1 MYLKKI
7 ILLYLFLQ
15 TLQQTTAIEPD
26 RMSNA
31 LSLDAKMPLVYND
44 ENQTITARGSALLKS
59 EDFFIS
65 AEIITWNKKK
75 ASIIAE
81 QDVILSALGYRVL
94 AESMQLDLNNG
105 SFIAK
110 NIKTGIYPWVIESQE
125 LQFLDD
131 NFSFSESTVRHELKS
146 ITSPYLEV
154 ESIIL
159 DNNSS
164 MISSSSLALKVGDYT
179 LGKIPRMKF
188 RTDGRKANFKLM
200 IGERNPLGWYIGPE
214 IHLFNKEWINSK
226 AKILSYMDRGI
237 YFAPS
242 AKIYPIDQSHS
253 TQAMLSLELGGIKDR
268 GTKGADFLG
277 NQIEEERVFARIYS
291 INNFDKSWRFS
302 FQTNPQSDSE
312 IYRDFERDSF
322 DNAQWVENFAELSY
336 DGDFLSVS
344 VLTDWQAN
352 KYESQVERKPQLQIL
367 SGPNSWW
374 NKNFHDTVQLEY
386 TNKQKKSNSGNTVAS
401 TEKVDFAYRT
411 AGKFKLPGELTYL
424 PHLTYRMQSYAV
436 ENASNPGGDFA
447 EIGNE
452 LRYEIYS
459 NLPVNEMIFNDQEI
473 THIVSFN
480 LTHTF
485 VKELNFKNRN
495 NIPSLEEN
503 IIDPNPERMELMD
516 FLHNDDLKAYEV
528 LNFGVDNSFL
538 GNSMDGVHKEYISF
552 RANQDLWSDEVSNHE
567 RSLYFYGIFD
577 FYPHENLNFQYTTKI
592 NTSTGLICRETIS
605 AYIRDGLFNEY
616 ALSHLFF
623 NNNQKNLQI
632 TSKHT
637 FYPNKSLS
645 IGLRYDPEEG
655 NFPFWAT
662 NLEVLKR
669 DGLKFR
675 IYFSA
680 YDGNIKEDELTWGL
694 SAEIYNF

>member
-200 IGERNPLGWYIGPE
+200 IGERNPLGW
-214 IHLFNKEWINSK
+214 
-226 AKILSYMDRGI
+226 
-237 YFAPS
+237 
-242 AKIYPIDQSHS
+242 
-253 TQAMLSLELGGIKDR
+253 
-268 GTKGADFLG
+268 
-277 NQIEEERVFARIYS
+277 
-291 INNFDKSWRFS
+291 
-302 FQTNPQSDSE
+302 
-312 IYRDFERDSF
+312 
-322 DNAQWVENFAELSY
+322 
-336 DGDFLSVS
+336 
-344 VLTDWQAN
+344 
-352 KYESQVERKPQLQIL
+352 
-367 SGPNSWW
+367 
-374 NKNFHDTVQLEY
+374 
-386 TNKQKKSNSGNTVAS
+386 
-401 TEKVDFAYRT
+401 
-411 AGKFKLPGELTYL
+411 
-424 PHLTYRMQSYAV
+424 
-436 ENASNPGGDFA
+436 
-447 EIGNE
+447 
-452 LRYEIYS
+452 
-459 NLPVNEMIFNDQEI
+459 
-473 THIVSFN
+473 
-480 LTHTF
+480 
-485 VKELNFKNRN
+485 
-495 NIPSLEEN
+495 
-503 IIDPNPERMELMD
+503 
-516 FLHNDDLKAYEV
+516 
-528 LNFGVDNSFL
+528 
-538 GNSMDGVHKEYISF
+538 
-552 RANQDLWSDEVSNHE
+552 
-567 RSLYFYGIFD
+567 
-577 FYPHENLNFQYTTKI
+577 
-592 NTSTGLICRETIS
+592 
-605 AYIRDGLFNEY
+605 
-616 ALSHLFF
+616 
-623 NNNQKNLQI
+623 
-632 TSKHT
+632 
-637 FYPNKSLS
+637 
-645 IGLRYDPEEG
+645 
-655 NFPFWAT
+655 
-662 NLEVLKR
+662 
-669 DGLKFR
+669 
-675 IYFSA
+675 
-680 YDGNIKEDELTWGL
+680 
-694 SAEIYNF
+694 